1 MRTYLKSHKRFF
13 FLTQSSQLAPVSGAQ
28 RRQHWIRGE
37 EGAFTL
43 LSSSQKALEVG
54 GSQLQGNG
62 GGGGENIFFLPFT
75 FLKKCKSLEQM
86 ILVSYLK
93 PFSFGLGEV

>member
-1 MRTYLKSHKRFF
+1 M
-13 FLTQSSQLAPVSGAQ
+13 
-28 RRQHWIRGE
+28 RGE
-37 EGAFTL
+37 ERAFTL

-62 GGGGENIFFLPFT
+62 GGGGENIFFLPFK
-75 FLKKCKSLEQM
+75 FLKKCKSLKQM